1 MKGEHEVSD
10 LVVDDPHEN
19 LKRRIYDAIFR
30 IVPEGFK
37 IMKDISRDDIVSVI
51 ATDELI
57 KDEWVE
63 KAEGYIVELNTP
75 KTWD

>member
-1 MKGEHEVSD
+1 
-10 LVVDDPHEN
+10 
-19 LKRRIYDAIFR
+19 
-30 IVPEGFK
+30 
-37 IMKDISRDDIVSVI
+37 MKDMSEGDIVCIV

-63 KAEGYIVELNTP
+63 KAKGYMVELNTP

>member
-1 MKGEHEVSD
+1 MVEKMS
-10 LVVDDPHEN
+10 
-19 LKRRIYDAIFR
+19 
-30 IVPEGFK
+30 
-37 IMKDISRDDIVSVI
+37 ISQADMSFVI